1 MLLFL
6 GRKRF
11 SQSSG
16 EFINENDAVDKK
28 ASTDSNNGPPKLED
42 HGGAF
47 PQRGSNSRAHSM
59 RNGQHF
65 GVASAEPRWNNLA
78 RDFGPEIQPL
88 YGAGR
93 KESVGTGLIGDKRR
107 TYMKNKKKQAFERDE
122 KRKEHDPKRTER
134 TKHTA
139 QRVDSRG
146 TVFPLIFAAVST
158 GFMMLVSIGAAFAWM
173 WYVLIFILH
182 LAHA

>member
-1 MLLFL
+1 MLFL

-11 SQSSG
+11 LQSPG
-16 EFINENDAVDKK
+16 EFINENDSVANGEKK

-42 HGGAF
+42 YGGAF
-47 PQRGSNSRAHSM
+47 RQRGSNSRAHSM

-78 RDFGPEIQPL
+78 RDFGPQIQPL

-93 KESVGTGLIGDKRR
+93 KERSGTGLIEDKRR
-107 TYMKNKKKQAFERDE
+107 TYMKKKQAFERDE
-122 KRKEHDPKRTER
+122 KRKEHDPEGTER
-134 TKHTA
+134 TKHTT
-139 QRVDSRG
+139 QRADSRG
-146 TVFPLIFAAVST
+146 IVFPLIFAAV
-158 GFMMLVSIGAAFAWM
+158 MLVSIGAAFVWM

>member
-1 MLLFL
+1 M
-6 GRKRF
+6 
-11 SQSSG
+11 
-16 EFINENDAVDKK
+16 KK

-42 HGGAF
+42 YGGAF

-65 GVASAEPRWNNLA
+65 GVASAEPRWKTLA
-78 RDFGPEIQPL
+78 RDFGPQIQPL

-93 KESVGTGLIGDKRR
+93 KESSGTGLIEDKRR

-122 KRKEHDPKRTER
+122 KRKEHDPERTER

-139 QRVDSRG
+139 QRADSRG
-146 TVFPLIFAAVST
+146 IVFPLIFAAVST
-158 GFMMLVSIGAAFAWM
+158 GFVMLVIIGVAFAWM
-173 WYVLIFILH
+173 WYVLLFILR